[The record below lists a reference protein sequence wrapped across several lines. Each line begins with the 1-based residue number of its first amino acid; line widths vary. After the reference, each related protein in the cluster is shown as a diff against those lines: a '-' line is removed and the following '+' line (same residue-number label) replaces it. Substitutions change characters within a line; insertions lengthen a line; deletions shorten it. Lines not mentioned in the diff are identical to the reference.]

1 MIFPSHC
8 RLIGVVDRRDRP
20 GYRPDDAIY
29 FSSQY
34 VLVFDEAGK
43 CEVYGVES
51 EGEGFMRRT
60 TDVKKIADASRTL
73 VYDAL
78 VDITNRA
85 DLVRKAAAAC
95 RGNIDTVV
103 FRGVDRHYTFV
114 HEPSLE
120 TLKTIEVYDVAPPE
134 PAWLEY
140 NVRRLDETGMF
151 GDLMLTFDYHTL
163 DLRAYEDLERTTIF
177 PCKASGLNGLFLDS
191 LDAEPQGDIRLVGC
205 NTSKLVFEARYPLKR
220 YEHVNICPLS
230 ARKPKR
236 PFILRC
242 CQSERSGPAMLNGM
256 PGIVVH
262 WGASPRD
269 IYEAIRQLAATLGRK
284 AGPVQKQDML

>member
-1 MIFPSHC
+1 VI
-8 RLIGVVDRRDRP
+8 DKRDRP
-20 GYRPDDAIY
+20 DYRPDDAVY

-34 VLVFDEAGK
+34 MLIFDAQGG
-43 CEVYGVES
+43 CEIFEVAS
-51 EGEGFMRRT
+51 EGEGFIRRSKG
-60 TDVKKIADASRTL
+60 VKKIAGAGQTV
-73 VYDAL
+73 VYDGQ

-85 DLVRKAAAAC
+85 DLVRKAMTVC
-95 RGNIDTVV
+95 HGKIDTVV

-114 HEPSLE
+114 HKPSLE
-120 TLKTIEVYDVAPPE
+120 ELRTVEVHDVAPPE

-163 DLRAYEDLERTTIF
+163 DLRAYEDAKKPTIF

-191 LDAEPQGDIRLVGC
+191 LDEEPRGDIRLVGC
-205 NTSKLVFEARYPLKR
+205 NTSKLVFDARYPLKR

-230 ARKPKR
+230 TRKPR
-236 PFILRC
+236 HPFILRC
-242 CQSERSGPAMLNGM
+242 CQSDKSGPTVIDGV

-269 IYEAIRQLAATLGRK
+269 VCEAIRQLAATLQ
-284 AGPVQKQDML
+284 P

>member
-1 MIFPSHC
+1 VLIF
-8 RLIGVVDRRDRP
+8 DA
-20 GYRPDDAIY
+20 PD
-29 FSSQY
+29 SCS
-34 VLVFDEAGK
+34 
-43 CEVYGVES
+43 VYDVAS
-51 EGEGFMRRT
+51 EGEGFIRRSKG
-60 TDVKKIADASRTL
+60 VKKIAGADQTL
-73 VYDAL
+73 VYDRQ

-85 DLVRKAAAAC
+85 DLIRKTAALC
-95 RGNIDTVV
+95 KGKINTVV
-103 FRGVDRHYTFV
+103 FQGVDRHYTFV

-120 TLKTIEVYDVAPPE
+120 ELRVVDVYDVAPPW

-151 GDLMLTFDYHTL
+151 GDLMLTFEYHTL
-163 DLRAYEDLERTTIF
+163 DLRAYEDPERTTIF
-177 PCKASGLNGLFLDS
+177 PCKASGLHGLFLDS

-205 NTSKLVFEARYPLKR
+205 NTSKLVFDTRYPLKR

-230 ARKPKR
+230 TRKPQR

-242 CQSERSGPAMLNGM
+242 CQSDKSGPTTINGV

-269 IYEAIRQLAATLGRK
+269 VYEAIRQLAATLP
-284 AGPVQKQDML
+284 A

>member
-8 RLIGVVDRRDRP
+8 KFIGVVDKRERP
-20 GYRPDDAIY
+20 DYRPDDAIY

-34 VLVFDEAGK
+34 VLMFDPAGK
-43 CEVYGVES
+43 CEIYEVTS
-51 EGEGFMRRT
+51 EGEGFIRKKKG
-60 TDVKKIADASRTL
+60 VKKIAGAGETML
-73 VYDAL
+73 YEGQ

-85 DLVRKAAAAC
+85 DLIRKAKASC
-95 RGNIDTVV
+95 HGKINTVV

-114 HEPSLE
+114 KDPSPDSLR
-120 TLKTIEVYDVAPPE
+120 TIEVHDVAPPE

-140 NVRRLDETGMF
+140 NIRRLDETGMF
-151 GDLMLTFDYHTL
+151 GDLMLTFEYHTL
-163 DLRAYEDLERTTIF
+163 DLRAYEDPERTTIF
-177 PCKASGLNGLFLDS
+177 PCKASGLHGLFLDS

-205 NTSKLVFEARYPLKR
+205 NTSKLVFDTRYPLKR

-230 ARKPKR
+230 TRKPQR

-242 CQSERSGPAMLNGM
+242 CQSDKSGPTTINGV

-269 IYEAIRQLAATLGRK
+269 VYEAIRQLAATLP
-284 AGPVQKQDML
+284 A

>member
-8 RLIGVVDRRDRP
+8 KLIGVVDRRDRP
-20 GYRPDDAIY
+20 DYRPDDAVY

-34 VLVFDEAGK
+34 MLIFDASGG
-43 CEVYGVES
+43 CEIYEVAS
-51 EGEGFMRRT
+51 EGEGFIRDMKS
-60 TDVKKIADASRTL
+60 VKKIAGTGQTL
-73 VYDAL
+73 VYGSQ

-85 DLVRKAAAAC
+85 DLIRRAEASC
-95 RGNIDTVV
+95 RGKIDTVV

-114 HEPSLE
+114 HQPSLE
-120 TLKTIEVYDVAPPE
+120 TLRTVEVYDVAPPE

-163 DLRAYEDLERTTIF
+163 DLRAYEDARRTTIF

-191 LDAEPQGDIRLVGC
+191 LDAEPQGDIKLVGC
-205 NTSKLVFEARYPLKR
+205 NTSKLVFDARYPLKR

-230 ARKPKR
+230 TRKPRR

-242 CQSERSGPAMLNGM
+242 CQSDKSGPTAIGGV
-256 PGIVVH
+256 PGVVVH

-269 IYEAIRQLAATLGRK
+269 VYEAIRLLAATLP
-284 AGPVQKQDML
+284 A